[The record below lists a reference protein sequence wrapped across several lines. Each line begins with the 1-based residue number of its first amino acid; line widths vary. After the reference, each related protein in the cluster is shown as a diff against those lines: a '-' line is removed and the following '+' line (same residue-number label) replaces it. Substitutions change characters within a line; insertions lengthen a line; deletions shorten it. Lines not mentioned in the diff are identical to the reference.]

1 VRRVETGLIS
11 SHPFRLRIVQEA
23 LTNTLKHADASRVN
37 VLVRY
42 GPGRGSWRSSMTA
55 AEWRRRAANVAAGFI
70 GMNGRAA
77 LFGGDPPTASGFL
90 STPSISASSSTPSD
104 RTKAL
109 AWNGPID
116 VDLDLADPTIPNLKS
131 PEPCQLLDAGQQ
143 MPELG

>member
-1 VRRVETGLIS
+1 
-11 SHPFRLRIVQEA
+11 VQEA
-23 LTNTLKHADASRVN
+23 LTNTLKRADASRVN

-42 GPGRGSWRSSMTA
+42 GAGALELEVVDDGRGA
-55 AEWRRRAANVAAGFI
+55 AAGNHRGRGFI

-109 AWNGPID
+109 AWNGP
-116 VDLDLADPTIPNLKS
+116 VESTSTVPTPPS
-131 PEPCQLLDAGQQ
+131 PT
-143 MPELG
+143 